1 MKAVYSG
8 NIACSFTWTV
18 EDFVNRPERKGD
30 FLSSEI
36 FEIYEPDGRITK
48 WKILFFPKGE
58 GRGQDGDISLFLS
71 SLNNF
76 DVKISYV
83 MSILD
88 ETGSRQNSFTAKD
101 LEFKGLNYGWL
112 KFCSE
117 KTVQENPHWFP
128 KGNFTIACDTTI
140 HSERIISKESEDPLS
155 KKIHR
160 QICEDL
166 SNLFLDETT
175 SDVQVKCGT
184 KSFPC
189 HRGILSARSPVF
201 RAMLSSELS
210 EKRDGNI
217 DIKDFSPDVIEAM
230 LKFMYASTVPSND
243 EDREHLAEVLKAA
256 DQYQLDLL
264 KTECENT
271 LCRGLKINNCL
282 ISLILGDMY
291 QAEVLK
297 RCSMKML
304 FENMNEVFSQSP
316 EDWTSCVKSHPDLTV
331 EITTEMARRQCLS
344 RPNDTKET

>member
-1 MKAVYSG
+1 MKALYSG

-18 EDFVNRPERKGD
+18 EDFVNTKEKGD
-30 FLSSEI
+30 FLSSNN
-36 FEIYEPDGRITK
+36 FEIHEPDGRITK
-48 WKILFFPKGE
+48 WKIWLFPKGE
-58 GRGQDGDISLFLS
+58 ARAQDGDISLFLA

-76 DVKISYV
+76 NVKISYV

-88 ETGSRQNSFTAKD
+88 ETGTKQNSFSVKD
-101 LEFKGLNYGWL
+101 HEFKGLNCGWL

-117 KTVQENPHWFP
+117 KTIQENPHWFP
-128 KGNFTIACDTTI
+128 KGNITIVCDTTFY
-140 HSERIISKESEDPLS
+140 SERSVSNETEDPLS
-155 KKIHR
+155 KRIHR

-175 SDVQVKCGT
+175 SDVQIKCGT

-189 HRGILSARSPVF
+189 HKGILSARSSVF
-201 RAMLSSELS
+201 RAMLQADME
-210 EKRDGNI
+210 EKKDGI
-217 DIKDFSPDVIEAM
+217 VDIKDFSPDVIEAM
-230 LKFMYASTVPSND
+230 LKFMYASSVPSND

-264 KTECENT
+264 KSECENT
-271 LCRGLKINNCL
+271 LCRGLKIDNCL

-304 FENMNEVFSQSP
+304 FENMNEVFTQSP
-316 EDWTSCVKSHPDLTV
+316 EDWTRCVKSHPDLTV

-344 RPNDTKET
+344 SPNDTKET